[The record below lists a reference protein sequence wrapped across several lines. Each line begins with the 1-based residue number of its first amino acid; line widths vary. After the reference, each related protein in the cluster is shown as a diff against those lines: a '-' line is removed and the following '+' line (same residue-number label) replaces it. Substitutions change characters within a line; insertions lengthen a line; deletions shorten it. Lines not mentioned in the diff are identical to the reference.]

1 MPAAI
6 RHYQNL
12 ALCQVSSAL
21 PSVLSRALG
30 KEDLYRVQN
39 KKNTQQTKTLD
50 KEFLWRLFF
59 RHSVKKF
66 LSRVFFPTLGK
77 ELLCRVSKKNT
88 RQRASLPSVF

>member
-39 KKNTQQTKTLD
+39 KKTLNKQKHSTKS
-50 KEFLWRLFF
+50 FF
-59 RHSVKKF
+59 GDC
-66 LSRVFFPTLGK
+66 FFD
-77 ELLCRVSKKNT
+77 T
-88 RQRASLPSVF
+88 R